1 MANLQDVG
9 FFRRIVN
16 AFRSQLRLGKGE
28 SISLNDSAS
37 SVSGVLVTPEKALK
51 LSAVWACI
59 NLRSGLVS
67 TLPFALRTAD
77 KKIATEHPLYDIFRY
92 APNADMNPSDFWQA
106 LMTSIDLQG
115 NAFAEIKRKGER
127 IISLEVLD
135 ATRMKITRLQG
146 GEVVYEYDE
155 GDGTRK
161 LPDRNIFHL
170 KDFTLDGITGLSPLA
185 YGVETL
191 GLQIHANDTTAHD
204 YKNRFKGRDVIV
216 YRGTGQGGAPVL
228 TEEQRKKTRKFLQE
242 FSAASE
248 AGKTPIL
255 EGGFDIVNRA
265 PSLSPIDAQLLES
278 RQFGIEEICRCFS
291 VPPQLIGHTSKSSS
305 WASSYENTVLSFQAF
320 TIVPKLQRIEQTITR
335 KLLSPAERRIYE
347 PKFNAEGLL
356 RASPASRAS
365 FYTSMVQNGI
375 YSRNYVRD
383 LEDLPAVDGGD
394 ELTVQ
399 LNMGTLNHA
408 ANETLKRQE

>member
-1 MANLQDVG
+1 MADLQDTG
-9 FFRRIVN
+9 FFRRILN
-16 AFRSQLRLGKGE
+16 AFRPQLKLGKGE
-28 SISLNDSAS
+28 SFAAIDSAS
-37 SVSGVLVTPEKALK
+37 SVSGVMVTPEKALK

-77 KKIATEHPLYDIFRY
+77 KNIATEHPLYDIFRY
-92 APNADMNPSDFWQA
+92 APNADMNPCEFWQA
-106 LMTSIDLQG
+106 LMTSIDIYG

-135 ATRMKITRLQG
+135 AARMKITRLQTG
-146 GEVVYEYDE
+146 AVVYEYNE
-155 GDGTRK
+155 MDGTRK
-161 LPDRNIFHL
+161 LPDRDVFHL
-170 KDFTLDGITGLSPLA
+170 KDFTMDGITGLSPLS
-185 YGVETL
+185 YGAEIL
-191 GLQIHANDTTAHD
+191 GLQMEANDTTAHD
-204 YKNRFKGRDVIV
+204 YKNRFKGRDVLV
-216 YRGTGQGGAPVL
+216 YRGTGQGGAPIL
-228 TEEQRKKTRKFLQE
+228 NDEQRKKTRKWLQE
-242 FSAASE
+242 FSEASA

-255 EGGFDIVNRA
+255 EGGFDLVNRS

-278 RQFGIEEICRCFS
+278 RLFGIEEICRCFS

-320 TIVPKLQRIEQTITR
+320 VMVPKLARIEQTITR
-335 KLLSPAERRIYE
+335 KLLSPAERKIYT
-347 PKFNAEGLL
+347 PKFNTEGLL
-356 RASPASRAS
+356 RASPANRAS

-375 YSRNYVRD
+375 YSRNHVRD
-383 LEDLPAVDGGD
+383 LEDLPAVEGGD